1 MGPNDRVL
9 TSTLTMA
16 RVPVFD
22 KVWSSTN
29 VCVWDVAAAHL
40 LHEDALRRNPEESAG
55 QAFLISGKGPAW
67 RLHDIRNA
75 VKVGAFR
82 ATQLVRFGVDIWD
95 STTHLV
101 LSSSTKYRLYWCIS
115 SRILWNSCYSSDT
128 MHCYHFMCSA
138 GRNLSC
144 IRYGWASLSICSP
157 RLWNICVTLLLM
169 IRERGR
175 YSSQ

>member
-16 RVPVFD
+16 RVPIFD
-22 KVWSSTN
+22 KLWSFTN

-67 RLHDIRNA
+67 RLHDIRNT
-75 VKVGAFR
+75 VKVGTFC
-82 ATQLVRFGVDIWD
+82 ATQLIGFGADIWD
-95 STTHLV
+95 SISHLV
-101 LSSSTKYRLYWCIS
+101 LSSSTKYHLYWCTS
-115 SRILWNSCYSSDT
+115 SRIWWNSCYSSAT
-128 MHCYHFMCSA
+128 THYCHCMCSA

-144 IRYGWASLSICSP
+144 VRNRWVSLSICSP
-157 RLWNICVTLLLM
+157 RLWSIGVTSLLM
-169 IRERGR
+169 IRERRR
-175 YSSQ
+175 YLGQ

>member
-16 RVPVFD
+16 RIPIFD
-22 KVWSSTN
+22 KLWSHTN

-67 RLHDIRNA
+67 RLRDIRNA
-75 VKVGAFR
+75 VKVGGFR
-82 ATQLVRFGVDIWD
+82 ATQLVGPGADIWD

-101 LSSSTKYRLYWCIS
+101 LSSSTKYHLYWCTS
-115 SRILWNSCYSSDT
+115 SRMLWNSCYSSAT
-128 MHCYHFMCSA
+128 MHCCHFMCSA

-144 IRYGWASLSICSP
+144 IRNGWASLSICSP
-157 RLWNICVTLLLM
+157 QLWSICVTSSLM
-169 IRERGR
+169 IRERRR
-175 YSSQ
+175 YSGQ